1 MLGDLPADSVLH
13 SVAGVVQLLVGRAL
27 KLHGVGADFVHKNLV
42 LHMAVRR
49 FQFYTLEVILG
60 GCVDLVHGVA
70 NPVLGGVA
78 TLHVEILLHLAVVNR
93 LDELTD
99 QLGDVEAAPV
109 HPGVDHGRAGVNE
122 VG

>member
-1 MLGDLPADSVLH
+1 
-13 SVAGVVQLLVGRAL
+13 
-27 KLHGVGADFVHKNLV
+27 
-42 LHMAVRR
+42 MAVWR
-49 FQFYTLEVILG
+49 FQLYALEVVLG
-60 GCVDLVHGVA
+60 GGVDLVHGVA

-78 TLHVEILLHLAVVNR
+78 ALHMEILLHLAVVDG
-93 LDELTD
+93 LDELAD